1 MVRKL
6 IRTGPSPAIAYSL
19 IAALTLC
26 LLLLGGYVVRQAE
39 QRVTQIQQVEAV
51 GMLSQKRAELESRIN
66 SVLYLSSTLSTY
78 IAVNPQEDMQRWYD
92 ISKEIVKEA
101 PLVRNIGL
109 APDNVIRFVF
119 PLSGNEKALGL
130 DYRKVSSQWPA
141 VERAMKTGEMTLAG
155 PVNLVQGGRGLIG
168 RTPIFTLD
176 GADSRYW
183 GLSSVVI
190 DYDGLLESVGL
201 AEQVGEFNIA
211 IRGKD
216 GAGEQGELFF
226 GHEDTFSDALAKLE
240 VYFPDGSWVIA
251 ASQATDSRMSLVWL
265 RALSWALPL
274 FLCLALIIMYQLYR
288 FALTQS
294 LTDSLTGCDNRR
306 SLMHKMEQL
315 AALHPRT
322 GQGFALLFIDLNH
335 FKEVNDTHGHH
346 VGDELLRQAAERLR
360 MQVRQSDSLARN
372 GGDEF
377 ILLLPSMG
385 GEGAGKLAGKF
396 EALMAEPFKIDDI
409 EITISASVGYA
420 IFPTEVQTADELMN
434 LADARMYERKREK
447 KALEAA
453 GEKEEVIAES

>member
-78 IAVNPQEDMQRWYD
+78 IAVNPQEDMQRWYNL
-92 ISKEIVKEA
+92 SKEIVKEA

-109 APDNVIRFVF
+109 APDNVMRFVF

-130 DYRKVSSQWPA
+130 DYRKVPAQWPA

-176 GADSRYW
+176 GTDSQYW

-190 DYDGLLESVGL
+190 DYDGLLEGVGL
-201 AEQVGEFNIA
+201 SEQIGEFTIA

-216 GAGEQGELFF
+216 GTGEKGELFF
-226 GHEDTFSDALAKLE
+226 GREDTFANALAKLE
-240 VYFPDGSWVIA
+240 IYFPNGSWVIA
-251 ASQATDSRMSLVWL
+251 ASQATDTRISLVWL
-265 RALSWALPL
+265 RVLSWALPL

-346 VGDELLRQAAERLR
+346 VGDELLRQAAKRLR

-377 ILLLPSMG
+377 ILLLPSMA
-385 GEGAGKLAGKF
+385 GEGAGRLAGKF

-453 GEKEEVIAES
+453 GVNQVGAES

>member
-6 IRTGPSPAIAYSL
+6 IRTGPSPAVAYTL

-78 IAVNPQEDMQRWYD
+78 IAVNPQKDMQRWYNL
-92 ISKEIVKEA
+92 SKEIVKEA

-109 APDNVIRFVF
+109 APDNVMRFVF

-130 DYRKVSSQWPA
+130 DYRKVPAQWPA
-141 VERAMKTGEMTLAG
+141 VERAMKTGKMTLAG

-176 GADSRYW
+176 GAESRYW

-190 DYDGLLESVGL
+190 DYDGLLEGVGL
-201 AEQVGEFNIA
+201 SEQVGEFTIA

-226 GHEDTFSDALAKLE
+226 GREDTFANALAKLE
-240 VYFPDGSWVIA
+240 IYFPNGSWVIA
-251 ASQATDSRMSLVWL
+251 ASQATDTRISLVWL
-265 RALSWALPL
+265 RVLSWALPL

-346 VGDELLRQAAERLR
+346 VGDELLRQAAKRLR

-385 GEGAGKLAGKF
+385 LDGAGKLAGKF
-396 EALMAEPFKIDDI
+396 EALIAEPFKIDDI
-409 EITISASVGYA
+409 EISISASVGYA

-447 KALEAA
+447 KAVEAVS
-453 GEKEEVIAES
+453 KKDEVIAES